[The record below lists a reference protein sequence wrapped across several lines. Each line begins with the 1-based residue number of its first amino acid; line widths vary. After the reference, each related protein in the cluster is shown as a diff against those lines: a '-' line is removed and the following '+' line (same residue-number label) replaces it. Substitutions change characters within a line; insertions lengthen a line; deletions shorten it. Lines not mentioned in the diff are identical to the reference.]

1 MDFPHLANA
10 TDFPQNNVNVYKQY
24 RNNFDYKTWTPNTKI
39 KLINV
44 SFYND
49 YHDVVKFK
57 NVAERDAYFDGIN
70 GESATLKSSIYIQP
84 DGIISLPL
92 QYDKA
97 RNYNYI
103 CVEFPDNSADYS
115 SPNNRWYFFITN
127 FIQSAPNTCNCSV
140 ELDIWTNF
148 IYSAYLSGMVVDR
161 SHYPLTLI
169 SPEKLLENPL
179 ENSAYLLAQD
189 VNYDTSN
196 SRITADDMTNLDNGR
211 KYLAIAMSINPSQL
225 DTLAAKKAPKISD
238 SNPVYSDNDE
248 SVSGF
253 NWGAGGIDIS
263 EQNTIHSAV
272 NSSGLYANSWYVY
285 VVEYGG
291 YLVDYLRD
299 LYEYYPAIAVNFKA
313 FYIVSRNMFSWV
325 GGPRHRVNGRDMSEI
340 TARNG
345 LIKNIN
351 LTPEMFDIP
360 ANYKNISKLYVSPYS
375 VLEYTDNFN
384 NSTVIKVE
392 ECGKLSFNQLI
403 NINAPI
409 LNYFVY
415 LNGVGS
421 NDSQT
426 IVVNSLTDTP
436 HDVNVENSD
445 IIKSLMQFDIP
456 TFSITIAQKTLSRIN
471 NYITNVKQNRA
482 NTIVNYQNSAK
493 SFNVSKSNTTD
504 SANTGNTNT
513 VNSANNAVINTQAAN
528 TTSVDNTT
536 DSNTLRTYLANQANN
551 LATTNYNAGAD
562 FGDNSVANNIT
573 KLAADNNADTTVQQA
588 AYAAD
593 LKSEAISNITNFGI
607 QAGIGLGTGNLSGV
621 GGAAMTSVN
630 SAIALTS
637 KEEIN
642 SAIIQNSLTKFLNA
656 KTAITESNRLSKNLS
671 LTMTN
676 ATNTTR
682 TQNTGKENSTAIGIA
697 NRNANTSNANAQRS
711 ANVAIANAERSK
723 NTTINNADRTRNI
736 ATQNAKNSMLLA
748 RDNATAFYN
757 QASTQFPSE
766 IGSWS
771 GSAAL
776 QGIGRKVVHLKVRT
790 QSLSAIVQAGNYFTR
805 FGIKSNLILDN
816 PNLQP
821 CKDFCFWKCSDLW
834 ITGRRISN
842 DLIREIKGIFLDGVT
857 VWSDPD
863 KIGNV
868 DIYDNLTEIGA

>member
-1 MDFPHLANA
+1 MDFPHLTNA

-24 RNNFDYKTWTPNTKI
+24 RNNFDYKTWIPNTKI
-39 KLINV
+39 KLVNV

-57 NVAERDAYFDGIN
+57 NVAERDAYFDGIT
-70 GESATLKSSIYIQP
+70 GESVTLKSSIYIQP
-84 DGIISLPL
+84 DGIISLPF

-115 SPNNRWYFFITN
+115 GANNRWYFFITN

-148 IYSAYLSGMVVDR
+148 IYSANLSGMVVDR

-196 SRITADDMTNLDNGR
+196 SRITADDMTNLDSGR
-211 KYLAIAMSINPSQL
+211 KYLAIAMSISPSYL
-225 DTLAAKKAPKISD
+225 DTLAAKKAPETSD

-285 VVEYGG
+285 VLDYGD

-299 LYEYYPAIAVNFKA
+299 LYAYYPAIAVNFKA
-313 FYIVSRNMFSWV
+313 FYIVSSNMII
-325 GGPRHRVNGRDMSEI
+325 GGRRHNVNGRDMLEA
-340 TARNG
+340 TAENG
-345 LIKNIN
+345 LIKNIS

-392 ECGKLSFNQLI
+392 ECGELSINQLI
-403 NINAPI
+403 NINAPV
-409 LNYFVY
+409 LNHFVY
-415 LNGVGS
+415 LDGVGS

-426 IVVNSLTDTP
+426 IVVNSLTNTN
-436 HDVNVENSD
+436 HNVSVESSD
-445 IIKSLMQFDIP
+445 IIKALMQFDIP

-493 SFNVSKSNTTD
+493 SFNVSKSNATD
-504 SANTGNTNT
+504 SANTGNTNA
-513 VNSANNAVINTQAAN
+513 VNSANNTLANTQAAN

-536 DSNTLRTYLANQANN
+536 DSNVLRTYLTNQSNS
-551 LATTNYNAGAD
+551 LATTNYNAAAD
-562 FGDNSVANNIT
+562 FGDNSVINNIT

-656 KTAITESNRLSKNLS
+656 ETAIKESNRLSKNLS

-676 ATNTTR
+676 ATNANR
-682 TQNTGKENSTAIGIA
+682 TQNTDKENSTASGIA

-711 ANVAIANAERSK
+711 ANVAIANAGRSK
-723 NTTINNADRTRNI
+723 NTAINNADRSRNI

-757 QASTQFPSE
+757 QASIQFPSE

-842 DLIREIKGIFLDGVT
+842 DLIHEIKGIFLDGVT

>member
-1 MDFPHLANA
+1 MDFPHLSNA

-24 RNNFDYKTWTPNTKI
+24 RNNFDYKTWAPNTKI
-39 KLINV
+39 KLVNV

-57 NVAERDAYFDGIN
+57 NTAERDAYFDEIT
-70 GESATLKSSIYIQP
+70 GESVTLKSSIYIQP
-84 DGIISLPL
+84 DGIISLPF
-92 QYDKA
+92 QYEKA

-148 IYSAYLSGMVVDR
+148 IYSAHLSGMVVDR

-196 SRITADDMTNLDNGR
+196 SRITADDITNLDKGK
-211 KYLAIAMSINPSQL
+211 KYLAIAMSIGPSYL
-225 DTLAAKKAPKISD
+225 DTLATKKAPKISD

-248 SVSGF
+248 SVSAF

-272 NSSGLYANSWYVY
+272 NASGLHTNSWYVY
-285 VVEYGG
+285 ALEYGK
-291 YLVDYLRD
+291 YLIDYLRD
-299 LYEYYPAIAVNFKA
+299 LYAYYPAIAVNFKA
-313 FYIVSRNMFSWV
+313 FYIVSQNMISLGARHTVNGRNMF
-325 GGPRHRVNGRDMSEI
+325 EI
-340 TARNG
+340 IAKNG
-345 LIKNIN
+345 LIKSIN
-351 LTPEMFDIP
+351 LTPEMFNIP
-360 ANYKNISKLYVSPYS
+360 ENYKNISKLYVSPYS

-415 LNGVGS
+415 LNGIGS
-421 NDSQT
+421 NNSQT
-426 IVVNSLTDTP
+426 IVVNSLNNFP
-436 HDVNVENSD
+436 HYIDVENSD

-493 SFNVSKSNTTD
+493 SFNVSKYNATD
-504 SANTGNTNT
+504 SANTGNINA
-513 VNSANNAVINTQAAN
+513 VNSANNAVVNTQASNAA
-528 TTSVDNTT
+528 SVDNTT
-536 DSNTLRTYLANQANN
+536 DSNTLRTYLANQSNS
-551 LATTNYNAGAD
+551 LATTNYNAVAE
-562 FGDNSVANNIT
+562 FGDNSVINNIT
-573 KLAADNNADTTVQQA
+573 KLSADSNADTTVQQA

-607 QAGIGLGTGNLSGV
+607 QAGIGLGAGNLSGV
-621 GGAAMTSVN
+621 GSAAMTSVN

-637 KEEIN
+637 KEEVN

-656 KTAITESNRLSKNLS
+656 ETAIKESNRLSKNLS

-676 ATNTTR
+676 ATNTNR
-682 TQNTGKENSTAIGIA
+682 TQNTGKENSTASSIA
-697 NRNANTSNANAQRS
+697 NRNASTSNANAQRS
-711 ANVAIANAERSK
+711 ANVAIGNAGRSK
-723 NTTINNADRTRNI
+723 NTAINNADRTRNI
-736 ATQNAKNSMLLA
+736 AAQNAKNSMLLA

-757 QASTQFPSE
+757 QAAIQFPSE

-771 GSAAL
+771 GNAAL

-834 ITGRRISN
+834 VTGRRISN
-842 DLIREIKGIFLDGVT
+842 DLIHDIKGIFLDGVT

>member
-1 MDFPHLANA
+1 M
-10 TDFPQNNVNVYKQY
+10 
-24 RNNFDYKTWTPNTKI
+24 
-39 KLINV
+39 
-44 SFYND
+44 
-49 YHDVVKFK
+49 
-57 NVAERDAYFDGIN
+57 
-70 GESATLKSSIYIQP
+70 
-84 DGIISLPL
+84 ISLPF

-148 IYSAYLSGMVVDR
+148 IYSAHLNGMVVDR

-196 SRITADDMTNLDNGR
+196 SRITANNVTNLDR
-211 KYLAIAMSINPSQL
+211 DKKYLAIAMSINPSYL
-225 DTLAAKKAPKISD
+225 DTLATKKAPEISD
-238 SNPVYSDNDE
+238 SNPVYSNDDE
-248 SVSGF
+248 SVSDF

-263 EQNTIHSAV
+263 EQNTIHNAV

-285 VVEYGG
+285 VLEYGD
-291 YLVDYLRD
+291 YLGDYLRD
-299 LYEYYPAIAVNFKA
+299 LYAYYPAIAVNFKA
-313 FYIVSRNMFSWV
+313 FYIVSKNMILL
-325 GGPRHRVNGRDMSEI
+325 GKKHTVNGRDMFEI
-340 TARNG
+340 TAKNG
-345 LIKNIN
+345 WIKDIN

-360 ANYKNISKLYVSPYS
+360 ENYKNISKLYVSPYS

-421 NDSQT
+421 NDSRT
-426 IVVNSLTDTP
+426 IVVNSLTNFP
-436 HDVNVENSD
+436 HNISVENSD
-445 IIKSLMQFDIP
+445 IIKALMQFDIP
-456 TFSITIAQKTLSRIN
+456 TFSITIAQKTLARIN

-493 SFNVSKSNTTD
+493 SFNVSKSNATD
-504 SANTGNTNT
+504 SANTGNTNA
-513 VNSANNAVINTQAAN
+513 VNSANNAVVNTQAAN

-536 DSNTLRTYLANQANN
+536 DSNVLRTYLTNQSNS
-551 LATTNYNAGAD
+551 LATTNYNAAAD
-562 FGDNSVANNIT
+562 FGDNSVINNIT

-607 QAGIGLGTGNLSGV
+607 QAGISLGTGNLGGV
-621 GGAAMTSVN
+621 GSAAMTSVN

-676 ATNTTR
+676 ATNANR
-682 TQNTGKENSTAIGIA
+682 TQNTDKENSTASGIA

-711 ANVAIANAERSK
+711 ANVAIANAGRSK
-723 NTTINNADRTRNI
+723 NTAITNADRTRNI

-748 RDNATAFYN
+748 RDNAAAFYD
-757 QASTQFPSE
+757 QAAIQFPAE

-776 QGIGRKVVHLKVRT
+776 QGVGRKVVHLKVRT

-842 DLIREIKGIFLDGVT
+842 DLIHEIKGIFLDGVT

>member
-1 MDFPHLANA
+1 MDFPHLMNA

-24 RNNFDYKTWTPNTKI
+24 RNNFDYKTWNPNTKI
-39 KLINV
+39 KLVNV

-57 NVAERDAYFDGIN
+57 NVAERDAYFDEIN
-70 GESATLKSSIYIQP
+70 GESVTLKSSIYIQP

-148 IYSAYLSGMVVDR
+148 IYSAHLSGMVVDR

-189 VNYDTSN
+189 VNYDTAN
-196 SRITADDMTNLDNGR
+196 SRITSDDMTNLDKGK
-211 KYLAIAMSINPSQL
+211 KYLAIAMSVSPSYL
-225 DTLAAKKAPKISD
+225 DTLAAKKAPKTSD

-285 VVEYGG
+285 VVEYGD
-291 YLVDYLRD
+291 YLGDYLRD
-299 LYEYYPAIAVNFKA
+299 LYAYYPAIAVNFKA
-313 FYIVSRNMFSWV
+313 FYIVSENMLFL
-325 GGPRHRVNGRDMSEI
+325 GEKHIVNGRDMFEI

-351 LTPEMFDIP
+351 LTTEMFDIP

-375 VLEYTDNFN
+375 VLEYTDNCN
-384 NSTVIKVE
+384 NSTMIKVE
-392 ECGKLSFNQLI
+392 ECGKLSINQLI

-421 NDSQT
+421 NNSQT
-426 IVVNSLTDTP
+426 IKVTSLNNETNNI
-436 HDVNVENSD
+436 NVENSD
-445 IIKSLMQFDIP
+445 IIKGLMQFDIP
-456 TFSITIAQKTLSRIN
+456 TFSITIAQKSLARIN

-493 SFNVSKSNTTD
+493 SFNVSKYNATD
-504 SANTGNTNT
+504 SANTGNTNA
-513 VNSANNAVINTQAAN
+513 VNSANNALINTQTSN

-536 DSNTLRTYLANQANN
+536 DSNALRTYLTNQAND

-573 KLAADNNADTTVQQA
+573 KLAADSNADTAVQQA
-588 AYAAD
+588 TYAAD

-607 QAGIGLGTGNLSGV
+607 QAGIGLGTGNLGGV
-621 GGAAMTSVN
+621 GSAAMTSVN

-656 KTAITESNRLSKNLS
+656 KTAIQESNRLSKNLS

-676 ATNTTR
+676 AANTNR
-682 TQNTGKENSTAIGIA
+682 TQNTDKENSTASGIA
-697 NRNANTSNANAQRS
+697 SRNANTSNANAQRS
-711 ANVAIANAERSK
+711 ANVAIASAGRAK
-723 NTTINNADRTRNI
+723 NTAINNADRTRNI

-748 RDNATAFYN
+748 RDNAAAFYN
-757 QASTQFPSE
+757 QAAVQFPSE

-834 ITGRRISN
+834 VTGRRISN

-868 DIYDNLTEIGA
+868 DICDNLTEIGA

>member
-1 MDFPHLANA
+1 M
-10 TDFPQNNVNVYKQY
+10 
-24 RNNFDYKTWTPNTKI
+24 
-39 KLINV
+39 
-44 SFYND
+44 
-49 YHDVVKFK
+49 
-57 NVAERDAYFDGIN
+57 
-70 GESATLKSSIYIQP
+70 
-84 DGIISLPL
+84 
-92 QYDKA
+92 
-97 RNYNYI
+97 
-103 CVEFPDNSADYS
+103 
-115 SPNNRWYFFITN
+115 
-127 FIQSAPNTCNCSV
+127 

-148 IYSAYLSGMVVDR
+148 IYSARLSGMVVDR

-196 SRITADDMTNLDNGR
+196 SRITADDMTNLDNSK
-211 KYLAIAMSINPSQL
+211 KYLAIAMSINPSYL
-225 DTLAAKKAPKISD
+225 DTLAAKKAPKTSD

-248 SVSGF
+248 SVSDF

-272 NSSGLYANSWYVY
+272 NSSGLYVNSWYVY
-285 VVEYGG
+285 VLEYGD

-299 LYEYYPAIAVNFKA
+299 LYAYYPAIAVNFKA
-313 FYIVSRNMFSWV
+313 FYIVSGNMIIRGS
-325 GGPRHRVNGRDMSEI
+325 RHTVNGRDMFEA
-340 TARNG
+340 TAENG

-360 ANYKNISKLYVSPYS
+360 ENYKNISKLYVSPYS

-392 ECGKLSFNQLI
+392 ECGKLSLNQLI

-409 LNYFVY
+409 LNHFVY

-421 NDSQT
+421 NNSQT
-426 IVVNSLTDTP
+426 IKVYSLTNGI
-436 HDVNVENSD
+436 HNISVENSD
-445 IIKSLMQFDIP
+445 IIKALMQFDIP
-456 TFSITIAQKTLSRIN
+456 TFSITIAQKTLARIN

-493 SFNVSKSNTTD
+493 SFNVSKSNATD
-504 SANTGNTNT
+504 SANTGNTNA
-513 VNSANNAVINTQAAN
+513 VNSANNAVVNTQASN
-528 TTSVDNTT
+528 TASVDNTT
-536 DSNTLRTYLANQANN
+536 DSNALRTYLANQAND

-573 KLAADNNADTTVQQA
+573 KLAADSNADTAVQQA

-621 GGAAMTSVN
+621 SSAAMTSVN

-676 ATNTTR
+676 ATNANR
-682 TQNTGKENSTAIGIA
+682 SQNTNKENSTASGIA
-697 NRNANTSNANAQRS
+697 TRNANTSNTNAQRS
-711 ANVAIANAERSK
+711 ANVAIANAGRSK
-723 NTTINNADRTRNI
+723 NTAINNADRTRNI
-736 ATQNAKNSMLLA
+736 ATQNAKNSMFLA

-757 QASTQFPSE
+757 QAAIQFPSE

-842 DLIREIKGIFLDGVT
+842 DLIHEIKGIFLDGVT

>member
-39 KLINV
+39 KLVNV

-57 NVAERDAYFDGIN
+57 NVAERDAYFDEIN
-70 GESATLKSSIYIQP
+70 GESVTLKSSIYIQP

-115 SPNNRWYFFITN
+115 GANNRWYFFITN

-148 IYSAYLSGMVVDR
+148 IYSAHLSGMVVDR

-196 SRITADDMTNLDNGR
+196 SRITADNMAGLDRGK
-211 KYLAIAMSINPSQL
+211 KYLAIAMSINPSDL
-225 DTLAAKKAPKISD
+225 DTLAAKKAPKTSD
-238 SNPVYSDNDE
+238 SNPVYSNNDE
-248 SVSGF
+248 SVGDF

-263 EQNTIHSAV
+263 EQNTIPSAV
-272 NSSGLYANSWYVY
+272 NYSMNTVNSWYVY
-285 VVEYGG
+285 VVEYGN
-291 YLVDYLRD
+291 YLIDYLRD
-299 LYEYYPAIAVNFKA
+299 LYAYYPAIAVNFKA
-313 FYIVSRNMFSWV
+313 FYIVTENMFV
-325 GGPRHRVNGRDMSEI
+325 IGKKHTVNGHDMFEI
-340 TARNG
+340 SNRNG

-421 NDSQT
+421 NNSQ
-426 IVVNSLTDTP
+426 IIGVNSLSNY
-436 HDVNVENSD
+436 VRNINVESCD
-445 IIKSLMQFDIP
+445 MLKALMKFDIP
-456 TFSITIAQKTLSRIN
+456 TFSITIAQKSLARIN

-493 SFNVSKSNTTD
+493 SFNGSKSSATD
-504 SANTGNTNT
+504 SANTGNTNA
-513 VNSANNAVINTQAAN
+513 VESANNALTNTQAAN

-536 DSNTLRTYLANQANN
+536 DSNTLRTYLANQSNS
-551 LATTNYNAGAD
+551 LATTNYNATAD
-562 FGDNSVANNIT
+562 FGDNSVVNNIT
-573 KLAADNNADTTVQQA
+573 KLAADNNADTAVQQA

-656 KTAITESNRLSKNLS
+656 KTAIQESNRLSKNLS

-676 ATNTTR
+676 ATNTNR
-682 TQNTGKENSTAIGIA
+682 TQNTDKENSTASSIA

-711 ANVAIANAERSK
+711 ANVAIANAGRSK
-723 NTTINNADRTRNI
+723 NTAINNADRTRNI

-757 QASTQFPSE
+757 QAAIQFPSE

-771 GSAAL
+771 GDAAL
-776 QGIGRKVVHLKVRT
+776 QGVGRKVVHLKVRT

-834 ITGRRISN
+834 ITGQKISN

-868 DIYDNLTEIGA
+868 DIYDNLTKIGE

>member
-24 RNNFDYKTWTPNTKI
+24 RNNFDYKTWTPDTKI
-39 KLINV
+39 KLVNV

-57 NVAERDAYFDGIN
+57 NVAERDAYFDEIN
-70 GESATLKSSIYIQP
+70 GESVTLKSSIYIQP

-115 SPNNRWYFFITN
+115 SPNSRWYFFITN

-148 IYSAYLSGMVVDR
+148 IYSANLSGMVVDR

-196 SRITADDMTNLDNGR
+196 SRITADDMANLDDGR
-211 KYLAIAMSINPSQL
+211 KYLAIAMSISPSQL
-225 DTLAAKKAPKISD
+225 DTLAAKKGSRISD

-253 NWGAGGIDIS
+253 NWGAGDIDIS
-263 EQNTIHSAV
+263 GQNTIHSAV
-272 NSSGLYANSWYVY
+272 NFSGLYANSWYVY
-285 VVEYGG
+285 ALEYGD
-291 YLVDYLRD
+291 YLVNYLRD
-299 LYEYYPAIAVNFKA
+299 LYDWYPALAVNFKA
-313 FYIVSRNMFSWV
+313 FYIVSENMLFLGKKHIVNWHNMF
-325 GGPRHRVNGRDMSEI
+325 EI
-340 TARNG
+340 TAKNG

-392 ECGKLSFNQLI
+392 ECGELSFNQLI

-409 LNYFVY
+409 LNHFVY
-415 LNGVGS
+415 LNGIGS
-421 NDSQT
+421 NNSQT
-426 IVVNSLTDTP
+426 IEVNSLTNTA
-436 HDVNVENSD
+436 HDVSVENSD

-456 TFSITIAQKTLSRIN
+456 TFSITIEQKTLARIN
-471 NYITNVKQNRA
+471 NYITNVKQNRTNA
-482 NTIVNYQNSAK
+482 IVNYQNSVK
-493 SFNVSKSNTTD
+493 SFNVSKFNATD
-504 SANTGNTNT
+504 SANTDNTNA
-513 VNSANNAVINTQAAN
+513 VNSANNALINTQAAN

-536 DSNTLRTYLANQANN
+536 DSNTLRTYLANQSNS
-551 LATTNYNAGAD
+551 LATTNYNAVAD
-562 FGDNSVANNIT
+562 FGDNSVTNNIT
-573 KLAADNNADTTVQQA
+573 KLAADNTADTTVQQA

-656 KTAITESNRLSKNLS
+656 ETAIKESNRLSKTLS

-676 ATNTTR
+676 ATNTNR
-682 TQNTGKENSTAIGIA
+682 TQNTDKENSTASGIA

-711 ANVAIANAERSK
+711 ANVAIANSGRSK
-723 NTTINNADRTRNI
+723 NTSINNADRTRNI

-757 QASTQFPSE
+757 QAATQFPSE

-771 GSAAL
+771 GNAAL

-834 ITGRRISN
+834 VTGRRISN

-857 VWSDPD
+857 VWSNPD